1 MIIDGFGRPVK
12 NLRISLTQN
21 CNLSCPYCHRE
32 GEDASNSGLRQ
43 MASEEIVRLI
53 KIAISLGIGRIKLT
67 GGEPLMRRDLLTIVE
82 GISAHTGLQDLSLT
96 TNGTLLA
103 PVAEDLHSRGLQ
115 RVNVTL
121 PTLRPSVYQKL
132 INGDLKSVLQ
142 GIEAAVASGLHP
154 VKINMVALA
163 GVNEQEIPEMIKYAQ
178 EAGALLQLI
187 ELEPI
192 NLEKT
197 CFKQYHFSLEAIEAD
212 FQARSLKIQVRND
225 MQNRRIYYLPDG
237 RVEVIRPLEN
247 TEFCSHCTRLRI
259 TSDGK
264 LKSCLMVN
272 NNLVDVLTPL
282 REGATD
288 TDLAE
293 IFAET
298 CRRREP
304 FYRKNASPPRI
315 EVEPNSRVH

>member
-32 GEDASNSGLRQ
+32 GEDASNSSLRQ
-43 MASEEIVRLI
+43 MASEEIVHLT
-53 KIAISLGIGRIKLT
+53 KIAISLDIGRIKLT
-67 GGEPLMRRDLLTIVE
+67 GGEPLMRRDILTIVE
-82 GISAHTGLQDLSLT
+82 GIAAHTGLQDLSLT

-132 INGDLKSVLQ
+132 INGDFKSVLQ

-197 CFKQYHFSLEAIEAD
+197 CFEQYHFSLEKIEAD
-212 FQARSLKIQVRND
+212 FHERSLDIRVRKD
-225 MQNRRIYYLPDG
+225 MQNRRIYYLPEG

-264 LKSCLMVN
+264 LKPCLMVN

-288 TDLAE
+288 ADLAE

-298 CRRREP
+298 CRGREP

-315 EVEPNSRVH
+315 E